1 MLKVVEVVI
10 ANAPTDPA
18 PTTADAMSNGAIARV
33 SLLILNMTYPF
44 SSGLPDQQNQSTLAT
59 RVCQLSLKD

>member
-1 MLKVVEVVI
+1 
-10 ANAPTDPA
+10 
-18 PTTADAMSNGAIARV
+18 MSNGAIARV